1 MIDRDDQFGRT
12 GTAASPPRT
21 RFGFLIAF
29 TLFGAWVGYAQ
40 SGRISDGPT
49 QSRWIAQGAFWGSL
63 LCGSG
68 VAFMTLCI
76 YRLKVS
82 IALLLEI
89 TAVAAL
95 VLMFASNL
103 LYWNNVS
110 RERRIQLEKHVEELE
125 AQLKLEIQNSQQLPP

>member
-1 MIDRDDQFGRT
+1 
-12 GTAASPPRT
+12 
-21 RFGFLIAF
+21 
-29 TLFGAWVGYAQ
+29 
-40 SGRISDGPT
+40 
-49 QSRWIAQGAFWGSL
+49 
-63 LCGSG
+63 
-68 VAFMTLCI
+68 MTLCI
-76 YRLKVS
+76 YRLNFS

>member
-1 MIDRDDQFGRT
+1 
-12 GTAASPPRT
+12 
-21 RFGFLIAF
+21 
-29 TLFGAWVGYAQ
+29 
-40 SGRISDGPT
+40 
-49 QSRWIAQGAFWGSL
+49 
-63 LCGSG
+63 
-68 VAFMTLCI
+68 MTLCI